1 MKAAMRALLISAA
14 VTMSVSV
21 VLLVGGAGAAQEFS
35 ADLVG
40 VGAERQVTL
49 GKLNV
54 AGGKVR
60 LETPEVKTGF
70 FLFLGD
76 AAYFVRPASRIYMDA
91 KQSSQLAQIFIPVDT
106 QRPCDAW
113 QAMAKISGAADNGTE
128 WRCDRVGEETIGE
141 RDTTVVKAIS
151 PRQRSY
157 TVWIDRRAGFPL
169 RLLTDD
175 GSSYRLERIEDK
187 PQPASLFAV
196 PPAYAKFDPQ
206 KLLERIKQSDVWV
219 EPPRR

>member
-1 MKAAMRALLISAA
+1 MLTPLISAA
-14 VTMSVSV
+14 VTMSASV
-21 VLLVGGAGAAQEFS
+21 VLFVGGAAAAQEFS

-40 VGAERQVTL
+40 VGAEGQVTL

-60 LETPEVKTGF
+60 FETPEVKTGF

-76 AAYFVRPASRIYMDA
+76 AAYFVRPGQRIYMDA

-106 QRPCDAW
+106 QRPCDGW

-128 WRCDRVGEETIGE
+128 WRCDRLGEETIGE
-141 RDTTVVKAIS
+141 RDTALVKAIS
-151 PRQRSY
+151 PRDRSY
-157 TVWIDRRAGFPL
+157 TVWIDRRFGFPL
-169 RLLTDD
+169 RLLADD

-187 PQPASLFAV
+187 PQPASLFTI
-196 PPAYAKFDPQ
+196 PPTYAKFDPQ
-206 KLLERIKQSDVWV
+206 KLLERLKQSDVWV
-219 EPPRR
+219 EPPRP

>member
-1 MKAAMRALLISAA
+1 MLALLSSAA
-14 VTMSVSV
+14 VTICVSV
-21 VLLVGGAGAAQEFS
+21 VLLVGDAAAAQEFS

-40 VGAERQVTL
+40 VGAEGQVTT

-70 FLFLGD
+70 FLFVGD
-76 AAYFVRPASRIYMDA
+76 AAYFVRPAQRIYMDA
-91 KQSSQLAQIFIPVDT
+91 KQSSQLAQIFIPVDA
-106 QRPCDAW
+106 QKPCDNW
-113 QAMAKISGAADNGTE
+113 QAMAKIAGAADDGTE

-141 RDTTVVKAIS
+141 RDTALVTAVS
-151 PRQRSY
+151 PRHHSY
-157 TVWIDRRAGFPL
+157 TVWIDRRFGFPL

-175 GSSYRLERIEDK
+175 GSTYRLERIEDE
-187 PQPASLFAV
+187 PQPASLFIV

-206 KLLERIKQSDVWV
+206 RLLERLKQSDVWV
-219 EPPRR
+219 EPTRP

>member
-1 MKAAMRALLISAA
+1 MLTLLISAA
-14 VTMSVSV
+14 ATMCVSV
-21 VLLVGGAGAAQEFS
+21 VLLSGGAAAAQEFS

-40 VGAERQVTL
+40 VDAEGQVTT

-60 LETPEVKTGF
+60 FETPEVKTGF

-76 AAYFVRPASRIYMDA
+76 SAYFVRPAQRIYMDA

-106 QRPCDAW
+106 QKPCDGW
-113 QAMAKISGAADNGTE
+113 QAMANISGAADHGTE
-128 WRCDRVGEETIGE
+128 WRCDPVDEETIGE
-141 RDTTVVKAIS
+141 RDTALVKAFS
-151 PRQRSY
+151 PRHRSY
-157 TVWIDRRAGFPL
+157 TVWIDRRLSFPL

-175 GSSYRLERIEDK
+175 GSSYRLEHIEDK
-187 PQPASLFAV
+187 PQPASLFMV

-206 KLLERIKQSDVWV
+206 KLLERLKQSDVWV
-219 EPPRR
+219 EPPRP